1 MRTSAQQFEQLV
13 NFMERHGDL
22 NKPADGPH
30 GRIRAIQ
37 MWEDLTNLLNL
48 DVSGDHKS
56 IDKWKKVW
64 SDFKNN
70 TKRKA
75 AKIQQASAS
84 GGSATKLAMSEL
96 EQRVLR
102 IVQAQGPASM
112 AEEYVVPNNEWT
124 GSRLSTQNA
133 LLVEKPFD
141 ASSKSDEDIKVQNL
155 GRSGH
160 STPIAWEM
168 SVSPAAS
175 PAPAGR
181 SPRSPRARRVY
192 RRHSALRRGARAPE
206 DRIAHILRVFANE
219 SLRLRRRE
227 LEQQAQWQSLFGKMV
242 DVLNKFLNK

>member
-37 MWEDLTNLLNL
+37 MWEDLSNLLNL

-75 AKIQQASAS
+75 AKIQA
-84 GGSATKLAMSEL
+84 GGSGTKLAMSEL

-102 IVQAQGPASM
+102 IVQAQAPASM

-124 GSRLSTQNA
+124 GSRLSGHNS

-141 ASSKSDEDIKVQNL
+141 ASSKSEEDIKVQNL

-168 SVSPAAS
+168 SVSPPAS

-181 SPRSPRARRVY
+181 SPRTRRLY
-192 RRHSALRRGARAPE
+192 RRHSALRRGTTRAPE
-206 DRIAHILRVFANE
+206 DRIAHILRIFANE
-219 SLRLRRRE
+219 SIRLRRRE
-227 LEQQAQWQSLFGKMV
+227 LEQQAQWQNLFGKMV